1 MKMKINKIKGEAKMK
16 KLMVLTLLVIGLLVS
31 STQAYAANR
40 FGSMRVGGWNS
51 HGLGSTYVGG
61 WNR

>member
-1 MKMKINKIKGEAKMK
+1 MK
-16 KLMVLTLLVIGLLVS
+16 KMMILALFVDGLVDS
-31 STQAYAANR
+31 STQAYAAGR